1 MSNTKDNKY
10 KTKNRYNYDLIIK
23 DYHKYISRGYDLNDD
38 LLFKQL
44 FKCSD
49 YCKMKVYCKLYKSE
63 SNENELEE
71 NGAEEEEEDLI
82 CSICLSGPGE
92 LADHTELSNNSLMQ
106 TSCNHNLCVSC
117 FIGLFRNNST
127 KITCPVCR
135 SELFELFDKLFEN
148 NSNNLDQLNTGF
160 SDISLNTNNF
170 SFTALDFL
178 EMFVHSI

>member
-1 MSNTKDNKY
+1 MSSKKDNNY

-49 YCKMKVYCKLYKSE
+49 YCMMKVYCKLCKSE
-63 SNENELEE
+63 NEFEE
-71 NGAEEEEEDLI
+71 NGTEAAEEDEEGEDLM

-92 LADHTELSNNSLMQ
+92 LTNLTELSKNSLMQ
-106 TSCNHNLCVSC
+106 TSCNHNMCVSC

-135 SELFELFDKLFEN
+135 SELFEN
-148 NSNNLDQLNTGF
+148 NSNNLNQLNTGF

-170 SFTALDFL
+170 SFTALEFL